1 MQENE
6 EVYADSGEPLPAP
19 RKISR
24 GTALKVGGLGLA
36 GALVGFMPGRAA
48 AMRRK
53 QQAVLC
59 NGNTGGSI
67 CGQVPIKCDFNSS
80 CACFT
85 VFYKVK
91 KVGAPKSLCGSF
103 YFSCGLSRTCL
114 RGQGGPP
121 GPPSDPEVCPP
132 GYFCA
137 TPQSTCCSKP
147 VCVPLCQSV

>member
-6 EVYADSGEPLPAP
+6 EIYADSGEPIAAP

-36 GALVGFMPGRAA
+36 GALAGFMPGRAA

-59 NGNTGGSI
+59 NGNTGGTI
-67 CGQVPIKCDFNSS
+67 CGQQPIKCDFNEE

-85 VFYKVK
+85 VYRRVK

-103 YFSCGLSRTCL
+103 YFICGLSDTCVN
-114 RGQGGPP
+114 GEG
-121 GPPSDPEVCPP
+121 SCPP

-147 VCVPLCQSV
+147 VCVPYCNSQN